1 MRFYDVTVDV
11 VKAKAFISRWSSFDL
26 SLEQFTAMLGE
37 ASTWCN
43 IPLSVIMTVVKFEC
57 GYPNRTY
64 GKKKVNPYS
73 SKFHS
78 SPTFVGP
85 FQMSNVYLAAIRENQ
100 GNELYRG
107 MEIPSDITKCSLG
120 QQFYFAFADKVRL
133 SRMKVSGKTFSHAP
147 LNAAT
152 IYGLHLRPELLASIL
167 RTTSNFNV
175 RMPARVYQGQS
186 DEVTS
191 YFKNTTIAA
200 AAPIV

>member
-1 MRFYDVTVDV
+1 MRFSDAVIDVAR
-11 VKAKAFISRWSSFDL
+11 AKAFMSRWSSFDL
-26 SLEQFTAMLGE
+26 TLEQFTAMLGE

-64 GKKKVNPYS
+64 GRNKVNPYS

-78 SPTFVGP
+78 SPSFVGP
-85 FQMSNVYLAAIRENQ
+85 FQMSNTYLAGVRQNQ
-100 GNELYRG
+100 DNELYRG

-120 QQFYFAFADKVRL
+120 QQFYFSLADKIRL
-133 SRMKVSGKTFSHAP
+133 SRMKVKGRSFGHAP

-167 RTTSNFNV
+167 RTTSNFNIK
-175 RMPARVYQGQS
+175 MPSRVYSGQS
-186 DEVTS
+186 NEVTS
-191 YFKNTTIAA
+191 YFKQTTISDAQ
-200 AAPIV
+200 PIV